1 MATKYWIKLYHE
13 TLHDRKIATLDDHL
27 WRRFVEVLLLAGENN
42 EDGYLPQLEDMA
54 WALRDNTEILE
65 TDLNELIR
73 IGIIEYRDGRYYVR
87 NFSKRQE
94 PLPKAEYMR
103 RKRNETQLQE
113 HYQSRYQHV
122 TNSNAESDTDTE
134 SDIDAYHRRY
144 NVTPPKTAKQAMNHP
159 AFAPYLTAT
168 GNILPRDDK
177 YINVVDAINLIA
189 PRFQNEQELFAY
201 LQPFYL
207 DWMNRKRKDGEPY
220 NKNNPA
226 WLDWAIAGSIPSA
239 LQAEPQIF
247 ASETY

>member
-1 MATKYWIKLYHE
+1 MASKYWLKLYYE
-13 TLHDRKIATLDDHL
+13 LLDDPKIGRL
-27 WRRFVEVLLLAGENN
+27 TERLFQRFIQCLILAGENDKDGLLPSM
-42 EDGYLPQLEDMA
+42 EDISWRLRPIRIED
-54 WALRDNTEILE
+54 LE
-65 TDLNELIR
+65 TDFADLASAGLFHK
-73 IGIIEYRDGRYYVR
+73 GSDGWVVT
-87 NFSKRQE
+87 NFAKRQR
-94 PLPKAEYMR
+94 PIGDAERMR
-103 RKRNETQLQE
+103 RFRERQQKQEYYEPVTYRN
-113 HYQSRYQHV
+113 
-122 TNSNAESDTDTE
+122 TDIDIDKE
-134 SDIDAYHRRY
+134 SDIDTDAYHRRY

>member
-1 MATKYWIKLYHE
+1 MEDIS
-13 TLHDRKIATLDDHL
+13 
-27 WRRFVEVLLLAGENN
+27 WRLRPIRI
-42 EDGYLPQLEDMA
+42 ED
-54 WALRDNTEILE
+54 LE
-65 TDLNELIR
+65 TDFADLASAGLFHK
-73 IGIIEYRDGRYYVR
+73 GSDGWVVT
-87 NFSKRQE
+87 NFAKRQR
-94 PLPKAEYMR
+94 PIGDAERMR
-103 RKRNETQLQE
+103 RFRERQQKQEYYEPVTYRN
-113 HYQSRYQHV
+113 
-122 TNSNAESDTDTE
+122 TDIDIDKE
-134 SDIDAYHRRY
+134 SDIDTDAYHRRY

-189 PRFQNEQELFAY
+189 PRFQSEQELFAY